1 MLNAELK
8 DDLGGDDRQDCK
20 TDDGKYV
27 GLSDQNDFLNSF
39 SNLAAKGTHGPHLM
53 CLIKN

>member
-8 DDLGGDDRQDCK
+8 DDLGDDRQDCK

-39 SNLAAKGTHGPHLM
+39 SNLAAEGTHGPHLM